1 MENLFDI
8 SEYVPYGAENAI
20 SRHDLL
26 NVVRSAFGEVS
37 DREMR
42 RMLEYS
48 RQNGNIIINFQN
60 GKGYFRPDSKEE
72 IEKYIRQEE
81 ARAKTI
87 HFNLKSA
94 KRALRR
100 LEGQLTLD
108 EL

>member
-26 NVVRSAFGEVS
+26 NVVRSAFGDVS

-42 RMLEYS
+42 RMLEYA

>member
-8 SEYVPYGAENAI
+8 SEYVPYGADNAI
-20 SRHDLL
+20 SRYDLL

-94 KRALRR
+94 KKALRR

>member
-20 SRHDLL
+20 SRYDLL
-26 NVVRSAFGEVS
+26 RVVRSVFGDVS

-42 RMLEYS
+42 RMLEHS

-60 GKGYFRPDSKEE
+60 GKGYFRPDCKEE

-94 KRALRR
+94 RKALMK
-100 LEGQLTLD
+100 LDGQLTLN
-108 EL
+108 EI

>member
-8 SEYVPYGAENAI
+8 SEYVPYGADNAI

>member
-26 NVVRSAFGEVS
+26 NVVRSVFGEVS

-94 KRALRR
+94 KMALRR

>member
-1 MENLFDI
+1 MDKLLDI
-8 SEYVPYGAENAI
+8 SEYVPYGAANAI

-26 NVVRSAFGEVS
+26 EVVRSVFGDIS

-60 GKGYFRPDSKEE
+60 GKGYFRPDCKEE
-72 IEKYIRQEE
+72 IVKYIQQEE

-94 KRALRR
+94 KKALRV
-100 LEGQLTLD
+100 LEGQLTID
-108 EL
+108 EI

>member
-1 MENLFDI
+1 MDNLFDI
-8 SEYVPYGAENAI
+8 TEYIPYGAVNAI
-20 SRHDLL
+20 DRYDLL
-26 NVVRSAFGEVS
+26 MAVRNVLGYIS

-60 GKGYFRPDSKEE
+60 GKGYFRPENKEE

-81 ARAKTI
+81 ARAKKI
-87 HFNLKSA
+87 QFNLKSA
-94 KRALRR
+94 RKALRK

-108 EL
+108 DF

>member
-8 SEYVPYGAENAI
+8 AELIPYGADNAI
-20 SRHDLL
+20 DRYDLL
-26 NVVRSAFGEVS
+26 MAVRNVLGDIS

-60 GKGYFRPDSKEE
+60 GKGYFRPDCKEE
-72 IEKYIRQEE
+72 IVKYIQQEE

-94 KRALRR
+94 KNALRV
-100 LEGQLTLD
+100 LEGQLTID
-108 EL
+108 EI